1 LNLPIKNGGFS
12 SSQTVRLPQ
21 PGHRVTCRTQ
31 GRQFTTGH
39 ARGRGCIALVLALL
53 NWLPQAL
60 YGLFYGKSP
69 TRMDELWIIGLYL
82 PSGNLLYS
90 Y

>member
-1 LNLPIKNGGFS
+1 MLILTTTFPS
-12 SSQTVRLPQ
+12 SYCCVPVTAC
-21 PGHRVTCRTQ
+21 HRVTCRAQ

-53 NWLPQAL
+53 NWLPRGL

-69 TRMDELWIIGLYL
+69 TRMG
-82 PSGNLLYS
+82 G
-90 Y
+90 